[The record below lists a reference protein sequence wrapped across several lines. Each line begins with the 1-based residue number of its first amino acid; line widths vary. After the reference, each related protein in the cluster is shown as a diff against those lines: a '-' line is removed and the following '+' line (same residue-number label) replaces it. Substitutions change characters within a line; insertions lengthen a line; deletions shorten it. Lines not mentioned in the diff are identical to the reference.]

1 MDKDKR
7 HWITYAVLARAPG
20 NKLQSDSP
28 INVGIGKRENM
39 ANHHGELQVD
49 LKE

>member
-1 MDKDKR
+1 MGKDKR
-7 HWITYAVLARAPG
+7 HWITCVVLARVPG

-28 INVGIGKRENM
+28 INVGDRKARE
-39 ANHHGELQVD
+39 HGELQVD